1 MRKTTILALAIT
13 LVVGLITIPASAQV
27 RSPKG
32 QAATQTGPGYGN
44 WLEITYSR
52 PILRGRQGIFGEGE
66 SYGQK
71 VNAGA
76 PVWRAGADTS
86 TRFQTSV
93 ALKFGDTTLEAG
105 EYSLFVNLSS
115 ATSWELIISSHKAQ
129 AQYDP
134 NDKEAIWGAYGYD
147 ASKDVARVAMDVGPP
162 TGFSMDQLTWF
173 FTDVTETGGN
183 LSLIWDQTIGQ
194 VPFTVVE

>member
-1 MRKTTILALAIT
+1 
-13 LVVGLITIPASAQV
+13 
-27 RSPKG
+27 
-32 QAATQTGPGYGN
+32 
-44 WLEITYSR
+44 
-52 PILRGRQGIFGEGE
+52 
-66 SYGQK
+66 
-71 VNAGA
+71 
-76 PVWRAGADTS
+76 
-86 TRFQTSV
+86 V

>member
-1 MRKTTILALAIT
+1 MRKTAILALPIT
-13 LVVGLITIPASAQV
+13 LVVALITIPTSAQV

-32 QAATQTGPGYGN
+32 QAATQTGPDYGN
-44 WLEITYSR
+44 WVEITYSR
-52 PILRGRQGIFGEGE
+52 PILRGRQGIFGDGE

-86 TRFQTSV
+86 TRLKTSV
-93 ALKFGDTTLEAG
+93 ALKFGDTTIPAG

-129 AQYDP
+129 AQYNP
-134 NDKEAIWGAYGYD
+134 SDKEAIWGAFGYD
-147 ASKDVARVAMDVGPP
+147 SSRDVARVAMDVGPP
-162 TGFSMDQLTWF
+162 IGFSMDQLTWYF
-173 FTDVTETGGN
+173 SDVTETGGN
-183 LSLIWDQTIGQ
+183 LGLVWERTAAELA
-194 VPFTVVE
+194 FTVVE

>member
-1 MRKTTILALAIT
+1 MRKTAILALAIT
-13 LVVGLITIPASAQV
+13 LVVALITIPASAQV

-44 WLEITYSR
+44 WVEITYSR
-52 PILRGRQGIFGEGE
+52 PILRGRQGIFGDGE

-71 VNAGA
+71 VNSGA

-86 TRFQTSV
+86 TRLKTSV
-93 ALKFGDTTLEAG
+93 ALKFGDTTIPAG
-105 EYSLFVNLSS
+105 EYSLFVNLTS
-115 ATSWELIISSHKAQ
+115 ADSWELVISSHKAQ
-129 AQYDP
+129 AQYNP
-134 NDKEAIWGAYGYD
+134 SDKEAIWGAFGYD
-147 ASKDVARVAMDVGPP
+147 SSKDLGRVAMAVGPP

-183 LSLIWDQTIGQ
+183 LSLIWDQTVAQ
-194 VPFTVVE
+194 AAFTVAE